1 MHEEKIVTSFPQ
13 HRHWAATTLAGCGN
27 STEEAAAPAVT
38 DVSEAEEEVEAEEP
52 EEEEPAVEEETREGM
67 YRSEM
72 TNEWSMIVSRVSAR

>member
-1 MHEEKIVTSFPQ
+1 MHEEKLLLLSSAP
-13 HRHWAATTLAGCGN
+13 HWLPLHWQGCGN

-72 TNEWSMIVSRVSAR
+72 TNEWIDDSLQSQRR